1 VNDIFEEGQYFYSSR
16 SGSFEIETNANGL
29 LSSVFVYFDIQ
40 APKYLLQLFHDF
52 PHSAFPNKT
61 ELLNDVR
68 DYGTINDEDFFNGLK
83 PIPYQTIEI
92 Q

>member
-1 VNDIFEEGQYFYSSR
+1 MFEEGQYFYSSR
-16 SGSFEIETNANGL
+16 SGSFEIETNENGL
-29 LSSVFVYFDIQ
+29 LSSVFVYFDRQ
-40 APKYLLQLFHDF
+40 APKYLRQLFHDF
-52 PHSAFPNKT
+52 PDSALPNKT